1 MQAAKRAIL
10 QQEARDRAELLATL
24 RAAKNSD
31 PQEKDNASDYA
42 PQPSKKV
49 NLFDEF
55 RNPGDL

>member
-24 RAAKNSD
+24 RAAKED
-31 PQEKDNASDYA
+31 ASDNA

-49 NLFDEF
+49 NMFDEF
-55 RNPGDL
+55 RNPEDL